1 MSATRLSTS
10 ATPRSRRLVLWRDL
24 NHNGISEPDEL
35 QSLSEAGL
43 EAIGTDYK
51 NTKRVDKNGNEFRQR
66 GRVLWKDGQDDHV
79 FDVWLV

>member
-1 MSATRLSTS
+1 M
-10 ATPRSRRLVLWRDL
+10 VLWRDL

-66 GRVLWKDGQDDHV
+66 GRVLWKDGQYDHV
-79 FDVWLV
+79 FDVWLLWRN